1 MIKRDF
7 KYILKRVIIGFLIGM
22 LLFICKNKIVFA
34 SPVTYNYSSYNG
46 ATISL
51 KYHYQPCY
59 NDNGTLLCGTL
70 YPDNDYLPDIEVSRL
85 IEPNSSGNWCGM
97 DPQTG
102 LYTSTNKSFILSYV
116 DFEVITG
123 NSITLDYN
131 NVFFP
136 YFSIVLG
143 SVDYINQSGNNIS
156 TKGYYTMPIYSEDNK
171 TNGYYN
177 PMGSRPFYCSY
188 YENNSYHSCLYESDY
203 YVANWIPDIGQKLN
217 FYNLSPVINFTDG
230 ETHSI
235 NAIHFKYGYPNES
248 FTENTNT
255 FEYYFSGSI
264 NRTRISNNYSPNN
277 YPLAY
282 YDTSTTNQVRLPVT
296 RNQVLCTSFY
306 ATDNSNHIY
315 ALPESEF
322 TPTYPGMDSSE
333 LTPEQQEIVESV
345 NDIFSVFTPEFW
357 GSIVGGT
364 GILNEIVGTGTSDYS
379 KPLGSFLG
387 NSYST
392 GFIGLFESIF
402 QTPLELLEEQ
412 LENDL
417 WSDGVGYT
425 NYNYCLGSH
434 LDGSSLTNPKIVLWE
449 YKTGNNTYNRYSVDI
464 PCMTDLYSKINSPS
478 GSFGFN
484 AFYPIYRN
492 IIDGL
497 LIYYLLIN
505 VLAFYKFV
513 LDPKN
518 SRVEVLEL

>member
-7 KYILKRVIIGFLIGM
+7 RYILKRVIIGFLIGM

-34 SPVTYNYSSYNG
+34 STVTHNYSSFGG

-70 YPDNDYLPDIEVSRL
+70 YPDGDYLPDIEISRL
-85 IEPNSSGNWCGM
+85 IDPTDSGNWCGM

-116 DFEVITG
+116 DFEVVTG
-123 NSITLDYN
+123 QPIPVYN
-131 NVFFP
+131 NNLFFP
-136 YFSIVLG
+136 YFSVVLG
-143 SVDYINQSGNNIS
+143 SGDFINQSGNNIM
-156 TKGYYTMPIYSEDNK
+156 TQGYFTMPIYSDDLK
-171 TNGYYN
+171 TNGMYS

-188 YENNSYHSCLYESDY
+188 YENNSFHSCLYESDY
-203 YVANWIPDIGQKLN
+203 YTSFKIPNLVQKLN
-217 FYNLSPVINFTDG
+217 YYNLSPIINFTDG
-230 ETHSI
+230 ANHTI
-235 NAIHFKYGYPNES
+235 NSIHFKYGYPEES
-248 FTENTNT
+248 FTISKSN
-255 FEYYFSGSI
+255 FVDYFTGAY
-264 NRTRISNNYSPNN
+264 NRTLISNNYSPNN
-277 YPLAY
+277 YPLAF

-296 RNQVLCTSFY
+296 RNSVLCTSFY
-306 ATDNSNHIY
+306 SADNSNDIF

-322 TPTYPGMDSSE
+322 NPEYPGMSESE
-333 LTPEQQEIVESV
+333 LTPEQQEIVDSV

-357 GSIVGGT
+357 GSLVGGN
-364 GILNEIVGTGTSDYS
+364 GLLDEIVGTGTSDIT

-402 QTPLELLEEQ
+402 QTPLDLLEEQ
-412 LENDL
+412 LEYDL
-417 WSDGVGYT
+417 WSEGVGYT
-425 NYNYCLGSH
+425 DYNYCLGSRI
-434 LDGSSLTNPKIVLWE
+434 DGSSIVNPKVVLWE
-449 YKTGNNTYNRYSVDI
+449 YKTGNNSYNSYSVDI

-478 GSFGFN
+478 GQYGFN
-484 AFYPIYRN
+484 SFYPIYRN
-492 IIDGL
+492 VIDGL

-505 VLAFYKFV
+505 ILAFYKFV